1 MKPLLARAA
10 FALLSAGLLLGCP
23 GPTLVVQQYAGP
35 VQPREAVAIL
45 RLNGS
50 DAVRL
55 QMLDDD
61 DVAVPIAPDSRLHI
75 EMLPGRH
82 RVTAWRAGDRY
93 GRALVLPF
101 DAEAGRVYRVVLGAV
116 DPDRGDFTAQ
126 LMEVDRDS
134 DAPLRDVTVKEAP
147 RGPASMRRGS
157 VDAGATPPIMSPT
170 TVDAG
175 APSPSQCTATEPLD
189 GGAPCEAGAPRL

>member
-55 QMLDDD
+55 QTLDDD

-116 DPDRGDFTAQ
+116 ADHEPDDGGRGGSIP
-126 LMEVDRDS
+126 EPVHRDR
-134 DAPLRDVTVKEAP
+134 AA
-147 RGPASMRRGS
+147 RRGS
-157 VDAGATPPIMSPT
+157 TLRGRSPT
-170 TVDAG
+170 AI
-175 APSPSQCTATEPLD
+175 AA
-189 GGAPCEAGAPRL
+189 R